1 MSDSQRWETSA
12 AENPDQESFSE
23 ENPGVNTNLQIFN
36 KTKCANLVSN
46 VADAI
51 DQSRLGEGSAV
62 PNIPFL
68 SYGRFE
74 QGMAVEAV

>member
-1 MSDSQRWETSA
+1 VSDSQRWETSA
-12 AENPDQESFSE
+12 AENPDQQSFSE
-23 ENPGVNTNLQIFN
+23 ENPGVNANLQIFN

-68 SYGRFE
+68 SYGLFE

>member
-1 MSDSQRWETSA
+1 M
-12 AENPDQESFSE
+12 QEMNVD
-23 ENPGVNTNLQIFN
+23 ENPGENAILQIFN